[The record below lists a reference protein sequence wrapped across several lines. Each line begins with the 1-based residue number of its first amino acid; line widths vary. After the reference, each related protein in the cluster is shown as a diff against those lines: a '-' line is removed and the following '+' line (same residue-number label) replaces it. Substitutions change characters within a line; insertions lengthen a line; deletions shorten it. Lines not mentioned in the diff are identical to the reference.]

1 MEVRL
6 ADFSMKHI
14 LSIILLVYLTS
25 VAVATG
31 YLVGHNN
38 GYEIGKRV
46 GQAEALM
53 HSSGACFLHNGK
65 RE

>member
-1 MEVRL
+1 MKNIL
-6 ADFSMKHI
+6 AI
-14 LSIILLVYLTS
+14 VLLVYLTS
-25 VAVATG
+25 LAMATG

-46 GQAEALM
+46 GQVEALM
-53 HSSGACFLHNGK
+53 QSSGSCFLHNGK

>member
-1 MEVRL
+1 MKNIL
-6 ADFSMKHI
+6 AI
-14 LSIILLVYLTS
+14 VLLVYLTS
-25 VAVATG
+25 VAMATG

-46 GQAEALM
+46 GQVEALM
-53 HSSGACFLHNGK
+53 QSSGSCFLHNGK